1 MPFAGARF
9 SLFIN
14 DGPEVSEIKGDK
26 KGVGYRGIPYDQSF
40 TNQMIDISPGQSFY
54 LSTDGLI
61 DQIGGERRRMF
72 GKNQFKALIM
82 SLRGKPFSEQK
93 AQILKE
99 LSDYQGSENRR
110 DDVSVIGFNIG

>member
-1 MPFAGARF
+1 
-9 SLFIN
+9 
-14 DGPEVSEIKGDK
+14 
-26 KGVGYRGIPYDQSF
+26 
-40 TNQMIDISPGQSFY
+40 
-54 LSTDGLI
+54 
-61 DQIGGERRRMF
+61 MF